1 MSKAVIETKLRAIGN
16 STGVVLPKEV
26 LADLKLEQGDRIFL
40 IKTEGGYRLSPYDAA
55 LEEQLEAAEL
65 GMRQYRN
72 ALRELAK

>member
-1 MSKAVIETKLRAIGN
+1 MRKSVIETKLRAVGN

-26 LADLKLEQGDRIFL
+26 LADLNLTQGDRIFL
-40 IKTEGGYRLSPYDAA
+40 VKTEDGYRLSPYDAGLA
-55 LEEQLEAAEL
+55 EQLEVAEV

>member
-1 MSKAVIETKLRAIGN
+1 MSKTFVETKLRAVGN

-26 LADLKLEQGDRIFL
+26 LAELNLAQGDRVFL
-40 IKTEGGYRLSPYDAA
+40 VKTESGYQLSPYDAA
-55 LEEQLEAAEL
+55 LAAQLEAAEL

>member
-1 MSKAVIETKLRAIGN
+1 MSKTVIEMKLRAVGN

-26 LADLKLEQGDRIFL
+26 LADLNLVQGDRVFL
-40 IKTEGGYRLSPYDAA
+40 VKTESGYQLSPYDATLA
-55 LEEQLEAAEL
+55 EQLEAAEL

>member
-26 LADLKLEQGDRIFL
+26 LADMNLTQGDRIFL
-40 IKTEGGYRLSPYDAA
+40 VKTESGYRLSPYDEA
-55 LEEQLEAAEL
+55 LAEQLEAAEV
-65 GMRQYRN
+65 GMKQYKS

>member
-1 MSKAVIETKLRAIGN
+1 MSKTVIETKLRAVGN

-26 LADLKLEQGDRIFL
+26 LAELNLVQGDRIFL
-40 IKTEGGYRLSPYDAA
+40 VKTERGYQLSPYDDA
-55 LEEQLEAAEL
+55 LAEQVEAAEV

>member
-26 LADLKLEQGDRIFL
+26 LADLALEQGDRVFL

-55 LEEQLEAAEL
+55 LEEQLEAAKL

>member
-1 MSKAVIETKLRAIGN
+1 MSKSVIETKLRAVGN

-40 IKTEGGYRLSPYDAA
+40 VKTEDGYRLSPYDSS
-55 LEEQLEAAEL
+55 LSEQLEAAEL

>member
-1 MSKAVIETKLRAIGN
+1 MSKSVIETKLRAVGN

-26 LADLKLEQGDRIFL
+26 LADLKLEQGDRVFL
-40 IKTEGGYRLSPYDAA
+40 VKTEDGYLLSPYDAGLA
-55 LEEQLEAAEL
+55 EQLEAAEL

>member
-26 LADLKLEQGDRIFL
+26 LADLALEQGDRVFL
-40 IKTEGGYRLSPYDAA
+40 VKTEDGYRLSPYDASLA
-55 LEEQLEAAEL
+55 EQLEAAKL

>member
-1 MSKAVIETKLRAIGN
+1 MSKSVIETKLRAVGN

-26 LADLKLEQGDRIFL
+26 LADLKLTQGDRIFL
-40 IKTEGGYRLSPYDAA
+40 VKTEDGYRLSPYDAS
-55 LEEQLEAAEL
+55 LSEQLEAAEL

>member
-1 MSKAVIETKLRAIGN
+1 MSKTVIETKLRAVGN

-26 LADLKLEQGDRIFL
+26 LAELKLVQGDRVFL
-40 IKTEGGYRLSPYDAA
+40 VKTERGYQISPYDAA
-55 LEEQLEAAEL
+55 LAEQVEAAEV